1 MTRRQVWFLVAL
13 GAVLLVVSYPPFALA
28 PLTPAIS
35 FIVVI
40 PPVLL
45 IARAAVDM
53 DPGRAFKWGF
63 WYGFASQSLVL
74 YWLIVALWRFT
85 KLSAL
90 GFLGTVLIIAL
101 LTGVMFWFLVRL
113 RLRLPRVPLWV
124 TFPIACTALEWTIG
138 HLGDIAFPWLGLGT
152 GLADA
157 PVLAQW
163 ADIAGARGL
172 TFWVAWCG
180 AFVADGL
187 TNSLT
192 GGRSDGWLR
201 WFAVRR
207 LAPVAA
213 TIVLAASYGVWRMNT
228 LPLRDVG
235 VVGMVQPNVGYDEK
249 WVSNKPFRKDELVTE
264 LLRLSEQV
272 RAVSRPDLLI
282 WPEAA
287 IAGYVQSEPAW
298 DQAISAFARAGH
310 TPMLVGGLY
319 ADFRSRTEYDYFNAA
334 MLYDSTGNRK
344 SNPVYRKHYLVPIV
358 ERVPFVPPRW
368 FKKLRFFGGFGRG
381 TDFPIFQVGVGR
393 FGVAICYESIFEDL
407 ARRYRRTGAD
417 FLVSITNDA
426 WYGLTSAPYQHESH
440 LVLRAIETRMGIARS
455 ANSGISEFLD
465 PLGRAFQSTK
475 LEEETILSGTL
486 RTSDVVPLYVKL
498 GDWVGLLVVVGTLA
512 LAGVLLVDRVRGLRP
527 ALGDAHRP

>member
-1 MTRRQVWFLVAL
+1 MTRRQVLLLVAV
-13 GAVLLVVSYPPFALA
+13 GAVLMVTSYPPFALA
-28 PLTPAIS
+28 PLTPALS

-40 PPVLL
+40 PAVLL
-45 IARAAVDM
+45 VAQAAADA
-53 DPGRAFKWGF
+53 DPRRAFKWGF

-90 GFLGTVLIIAL
+90 GFLATVAIIAL
-101 LTGVMFWFLVRL
+101 LTGVAFWFLVRV
-113 RLRLPRVPLWV
+113 RIRLPLVPLWV
-124 TFPIACTALEWTIG
+124 TFPIAWTTLEWTIG
-138 HLGDIAFPWLGLGT
+138 HLGDIRFPWLGLGT

-172 TFWVAWCG
+172 TFWVAWCS
-180 AFVADGL
+180 AFLADRMADG
-187 TNSLT
+187 
-192 GGRSDGWLR
+192 GGRLY
-201 WFAVRR
+201 VRR
-207 LAPVAA
+207 RVLPVSA
-213 TIVLAASYGVWRMNT
+213 TILLAAMYGVWRMRT
-228 LPLRDVG
+228 LPIREVG

-249 WVSNKPFRKDELVTE
+249 WDKTPFRGDDIVAD
-264 LLRLSEQV
+264 LLRLSNQV

-287 IAGYVQSEPAW
+287 IAGYVQTQPMW
-298 DQAISAFARAGH
+298 DQAIAGFAREGH

-319 ADFRSRTEYDYFNAA
+319 VDFRTRTDYDYYNAA
-334 MLYDSTGNRK
+334 MLYDSTGDRK
-344 SNPVYRKHYLVPIV
+344 NQPVYRKHYLVPIV

-368 FKKLRFFGGFGRG
+368 FKSLKFFGGFGRG
-381 TDFPIFQVGVGR
+381 KDFPLFAVGIGR

-407 ARRYRRTGAD
+407 ARRYRRSGAD
-417 FLVSITNDA
+417 FMVNITNDA

-465 PLGRAFQSTK
+465 PLGRAYASTK
-475 LEEETILSGTL
+475 LEEQTIVSGTL
-486 RTSDVVPLYVKL
+486 RTTDVVPLYVRL

-512 LAGVLLVDRVRGLRP
+512 LAAPLLVDRVRGLKP
-527 ALGDAHRP
+527 ALGDATRP